1 MRIFLTALFSMI
13 SYVAANVTVVSYAP
27 IVEKAAPAVVNI
39 YTTRVV
45 ERTGSLFPG
54 LFGEMF
60 GSHHRMKGIQRALGS
75 GVIVR
80 PNGTIITNAHVV
92 RDAGSIMIVF
102 EDGSEEEAELMV
114 ADDRLDLAALTIKA
128 KKDQIYPYLKIAPLD
143 DLHVGDGVLAVGNP
157 RGLNHTVTAGIIS
170 ALGRTEVKPNDFR
183 NLIQADL
190 SLAQGSSGGA
200 LITIDGKLAGIN
212 TAILAD
218 GIAAP
223 MGFAI
228 PAELISH
235 ILRAV
240 DNGGKL
246 IYPFD
251 GISGQTI
258 TGNIQR
264 AMNRAH
270 RAGVLV
276 KAVVADSP
284 ADKAGIKRGDVLTHI
299 NDIPMKTPAS
309 HQFFLIK
316 QNPRSTLLYT
326 YVRDGK
332 VEKTRVSLTTSP
344 DATEKPF
351 TIESTP
357 ILRGAT
363 VEELSPAL
371 NFAQDRDI
379 VTRGVAINK
388 VTPHSQAHRLG
399 FLEND
404 LIVRVNN
411 TPIKTLN
418 DLKKQITEG
427 IRDLHIQRGDNTIRL
442 VVN

>member
-1 MRIFLTALFSMI
+1 MRIFLTALLGIF

-60 GSHHRMKGIQRALGS
+60 GPRHRVKGIQRALGS

-80 PNGTIITNAHVV
+80 ANGTIITNAHVV

-102 EDGSEEEAELMV
+102 EDGSEEEAELVV
-114 ADDRLDLAALTIKA
+114 ADDRLDLAALKLKA
-128 KKDQIYPYLKIAPLD
+128 KKDSPYPYLEIAVLD
-143 DLHVGDGVLAVGNP
+143 DLRAGDGVLAVGNP

-228 PAELISH
+228 PGELISH

-258 TGNIQR
+258 TGSIQR
-264 AMNRAH
+264 AMNLTKRT
-270 RAGVLV
+270 GVLV
-276 KAVVADSP
+276 KAVVANSP
-284 ADKAGIKRGDVLTHI
+284 ADKAGIKRGDILTRI
-299 NDIPMKTPAS
+299 NDVQMKTPAS

-316 QNPRSTLLYT
+316 QKPQATFLYM

-332 VEKTRVSLTTSP
+332 MNKTPVSLTTSP

-351 TIESTP
+351 TIEDTS

-371 NFAQDRDI
+371 NFTQDRDI
-379 VTRGVAINK
+379 VAQGVAINK
-388 VTPHSQAHRLG
+388 ITPHSPAHRLG
-399 FLEND
+399 FREND

-411 TPIKTLN
+411 KPIQTLK
-418 DLKKQITEG
+418 DLKRQIDAG
-427 IRDLHIQRGDNTIRL
+427 IRELHIKRGDNTIRL
-442 VVN
+442 AVN